1 MIDPYNFV
9 FIVRPSFIHHSS
21 HLMCRSRFISRL
33 NSHLRHEGPSLACQA
48 TPCVAARFPRVVNL
62 GHKGG
67 LLDDMGRHVAKR
79 PGKSKLCRT
88 CLIYLEDKH
97 GLICFNFKSPSG
109 FI

>member
-33 NSHLRHEGPSLACQA
+33 NSHLPHEGPSLACQA
-48 TPCVAARFPRVVNL
+48 TLCVAARLWIRVVNL

-67 LLDDMGRHVAKR
+67 LLDDMGRHVEKR
-79 PGKSKLCRT
+79 PGKSQVVQDL
-88 CLIYLEDKH
+88 LDI
-97 GLICFNFKSPSG
+97 P
-109 FI
+109 